1 MVPSASEAEA
11 EIETVA
17 FLKKLEPPLGELIL
31 AVGALLVI
39 ETETGDEV
47 AVVPS
52 LSVET
57 ADKEWLPKP
66 APVEFQ
72 LNENGEVKSS
82 PNLVAPS

>member
-17 FLKKLEPPLGELIL
+17 FLKKLEPAVGELMF

-39 ETETGDEV
+39 ETEIGEEV
-47 AVVPS
+47 AVAPS

-57 ADKEWLPKP
+57 TVNK
-66 APVEFQ
+66 
-72 LNENGEVKSS
+72 
-82 PNLVAPS
+82 